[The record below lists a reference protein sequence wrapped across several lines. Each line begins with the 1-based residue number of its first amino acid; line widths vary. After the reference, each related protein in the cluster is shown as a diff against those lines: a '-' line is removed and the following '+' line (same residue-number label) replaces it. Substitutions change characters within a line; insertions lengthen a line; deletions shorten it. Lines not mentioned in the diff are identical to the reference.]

1 MAGGS
6 KAGKR
11 EVAIASLL
19 TEPTLEAAAAKAGIG
34 CRTLK
39 LWLAQPAFA
48 DAYRRARR
56 QVLDAAVGRMQA
68 AAGEAV
74 DTLLAVARGGAKD
87 ADRVRAAVALLDH
100 AGRGLSDAD
109 LLHGDRDI
117 GDGPPMTADDLM
129 NLLAKRLRQVDH
141 SELPTA
147 EKSRLSAA
155 LADALLRAITTAV
168 LDQRLEALQAVLAG
182 RKDEP

>member
-1 MAGGS
+1 
-6 KAGKR
+6 
-11 EVAIASLL
+11 
-19 TEPTLEAAAAKAGIG
+19 
-34 CRTLK
+34 
-39 LWLAQPAFA
+39 
-48 DAYRRARR
+48 
-56 QVLDAAVGRMQA
+56 
-68 AAGEAV
+68 
-74 DTLLAVARGGAKD
+74 
-87 ADRVRAAVALLDH
+87 
-100 AGRGLSDAD
+100 
-109 LLHGDRDI
+109 
-117 GDGPPMTADDLM
+117 MTADDLM